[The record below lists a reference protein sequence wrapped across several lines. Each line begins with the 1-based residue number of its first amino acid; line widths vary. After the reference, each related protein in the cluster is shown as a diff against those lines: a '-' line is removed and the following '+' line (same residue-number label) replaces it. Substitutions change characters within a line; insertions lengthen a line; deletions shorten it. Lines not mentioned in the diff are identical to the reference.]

1 MYTFKY
7 QIMNAC
13 GLYNDAND
21 ALEKYKAI
29 KNKELIKEKLEHISY
44 YAYDLLFI
52 SEGDN
57 ELLLEEL
64 GPDYKEIRTSFREWN
79 EAKELLLEYED
90 LCDEQ
95 IMILIWYLENE
106 ESCVLQLPCCKELV
120 AATAKLYKVATDIKT
135 VLDEQFDREFNY
147 YKLSELENALK
158 AVYKDD
164 CFWEFPTNIKGKEVS
179 NHETKL

>member
-1 MYTFKY
+1 MILNTFKR
-7 QIMNAC
+7 QLTEVC
-13 GLYNDAND
+13 GLYEDAIV
-21 ALEKYKAI
+21 ALERYRTI
-29 KNKELIKEKLEHISY
+29 ENKDFIETMLEHISY
-44 YAYDLLFI
+44 HAYEMLLI
-52 SEGDN
+52 SEDDD
-57 ELLLEEL
+57 EILLEEL
-64 GPDYKEIRTSFREWN
+64 GPDYKEIRTSFRERN
-79 EAKELLLEYED
+79 EAKELLLEYVD

-164 CFWEFPTNIKGKEVS
+164 CFWEFPNNIKGKEVR
-179 NHETKL
+179 

>member
-1 MYTFKY
+1 MVTFKLKLAE
-7 QIMNAC
+7 IR
-13 GLYNDAND
+13 GLNDDAND

-29 KNKELIKEKLEHISY
+29 KYKELIKEKLEHISY

-52 SEGDN
+52 SEGDD

-106 ESCVLQLPCCKELV
+106 ESCVLQLPCCKELI

-164 CFWEFPTNIKGKEVS
+164 CFWECPNNIKGKEVR
-179 NHETKL
+179 